1 MLDTVKGDKVYEQI
15 FDKSGELRFVVTGKE
30 SGESFVLYSVSEGSF
45 TRLGRGS
52 DPTELKSK
60 HKIYE
65 TLAVK

>member
-30 SGESFVLYSVSEGSF
+30 TGESFVLYSVSGSSF

-52 DPTELKSK
+52 DPIELKAK

-65 TLAVK
+65 TLAAK